1 VQLHTRRS
9 ALLLSLSGVPS
20 ERIAAGAGS
29 GRIIF
34 ALDFSG
40 ISDARAFADR
50 LGEGVG
56 VLKVGLEL
64 FIASGGDA
72 VVEAKKTHPVFLDLK
87 LHDIPETVER
97 AVIRAADLG
106 ASILTVHA
114 SGGKEMLRRAA
125 KVGTDRGVAIAA
137 VTVLTSLDQSDLAD
151 AGIHESVGVHALR
164 LARVAFDAGVRT
176 FVCSPKEVR
185 AMRGELGHEAT
196 LITPG
201 VRPAHHN
208 SAENKLSG
216 DDQKRVATAHDA
228 IADGADYVVIG
239 RPIRD
244 AADPVAAAAGLA
256 HEIEVA
262 ISCAGS

>member
-1 VQLHTRRS
+1 MQLHTRRS
-9 ALLLSLSGVPS
+9 ALLLSLSQGVPN
-20 ERIAAGAGS
+20 AGS
-29 GRIIF
+29 SRIIF
-34 ALDFSG
+34 ALDFPA
-40 ISDARAFADR
+40 ISEARAFADQ

-64 FIASGGDA
+64 FVANGEEA
-72 VVEAKKTHPVFLDLK
+72 VSAARRTHPVFLDLK

-106 ASILTVHA
+106 AKILTVHA

-125 KVGTDRGVAIAA
+125 NVGADRGLAIAA
-137 VTVLTSLDQSDLAD
+137 VTVLTSLDQSDLMD

-164 LARVAFDAGVRT
+164 LARVAFDAGVRA

-185 AMRGELGHEAT
+185 AMRGELGNEAT

-201 VRPAHHN
+201 VRLASRNP
-208 SAENKLSG
+208 AENG

-244 AADPVAAAAGLA
+244 AADPVAAAAVLA